1 MAATLGMEPDRLAA
15 RATAV
20 GKMSRAVIFQAAAAA
35 MIEQYCDAVNARIR
49 EEAATQGL
57 FCRPHFSPGY
67 GDFSLLHQTE
77 LMRILRA
84 QQSIGVTLTESLL
97 MLPPKSVTAVI
108 GASEQDSACI
118 LQGRECCENAGCAF
132 WRGTDGAGGKK

>member
-35 MIEQYCDAVNARIR
+35 MIEQYCDTVNARIR
-49 EEAATQGL
+49 EEAAIRGL
-57 FCRPHFSPGY
+57 FCRPRFSPGY

-97 MLPPKSVTAVI
+97 MLPSKSVTAVI
-108 GASEQDSACI
+108 GASEQDSACT

-132 WRGTDGAGGKK
+132 QRGADGAGGKE